1 MIKKLILN
9 DDEVQQINH
18 LLGNLTTQFDSP
30 EDLAFLHEA
39 VPAAHE
45 LPRRARRFIND
56 FRLTEDEDGAVSII
70 SGYPIDHAKIGPTPL
85 DRGSK
90 EDASRTLEEQFLLV
104 LFGSLLGDLVAWSTQ
119 QAGYIVHDISP
130 VRGQEMDQT
139 GSSSKEE
146 LFFHTEDAFHPYRGD
161 YLGMMC
167 LRNNAQ
173 AATTVASSKYLSRL
187 PDDIIGI
194 LHERRFVVRPDKSQ
208 FEKHR
213 CAKANDLSEQDFEKF
228 LAYSDAKIQKMNNEP
243 EPMAIL
249 FGNPNAPYMRV
260 DCPVYMEALDAQ
272 AQQALDL
279 FTEVFNEAL
288 YDLELK
294 PGQICFLD
302 NLRTV
307 HGRKA
312 FKYPAR
318 YDGEDRWMKRIN
330 ITRDLRKSR
339 DMRMTSTS
347 RIIF

>member
-1 MIKKLILN
+1 MIINLTFNNDEIQQTKHLLN
-9 DDEVQQINH
+9 D
-18 LLGNLTTQFDSP
+18 LTTQFTSP
-30 EDLAFLHEA
+30 EDAVFLHEA
-39 VPAAHE
+39 GPTAHA
-45 LPRRARRFIND
+45 LPLRIRRFIND
-56 FRLTEDEDGAVSII
+56 FRLKEDKNAAVCVI
-70 SGYPIDHAKIGPTPL
+70 SGYPIDNQKIGPTPL

-90 EDASRTLEEQFLLV
+90 NDASRTLEEQFLLV
-104 LFGSLLGDLVAWSTQ
+104 LLGTLLGDLVAWSTQ
-119 QAGYIVHDISP
+119 QAGHIVHDISP
-130 VRGQEMDQT
+130 VQGQEKDQT

-173 AATTVASSKYLSRL
+173 AATTIASNSILDRL
-187 PDDIIGI
+187 PDEVIQI
-194 LHERRFVVRPDKSQ
+194 LHEPRFVIRPDKSQ

-213 CAKANDLSEQDFEKF
+213 CPKVNELSEQAFEQF
-228 LAYSDAKIQKMNNEP
+228 LTYSDAKIQKMNAEP

-249 FGNPNAPYMRV
+249 FGNPQEPYIRV
-260 DCPVYMEALDAQ
+260 DCYVYMNALDQEAQ
-272 AQQALDL
+272 DALDL
-279 FTEVFNEAL
+279 FTKVYSEAL
-288 YDLELK
+288 YDLELA
-294 PGQICFLD
+294 PGQICFVD
-302 NLRTV
+302 NLRAV

-318 YDGEDRWMKRIN
+318 YDGQDRWMKRIN